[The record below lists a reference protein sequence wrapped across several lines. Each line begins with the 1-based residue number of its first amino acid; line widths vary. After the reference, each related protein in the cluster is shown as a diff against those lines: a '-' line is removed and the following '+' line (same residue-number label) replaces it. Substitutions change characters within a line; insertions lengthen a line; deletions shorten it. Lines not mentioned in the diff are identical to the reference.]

1 MVAPYSKFY
10 GKICVGFCPTTGKHL
25 FSELHFK
32 ANRES
37 IGSSKKWYQDFQNNP
52 SFQRSAC
59 FYVAISGNFKRF
71 QYSNFETDFLENGS
85 LFQKT
90 GVPFF
95 SWISTKIENVSLP
108 YKTVYQKPMVR
119 QIEWWVQNGPITK
132 NGVYPVTTLFIFWKF
147 YFSIKT
153 SWKELIWCTKYQNT
167 HTPTLCKRQSFI
179 WRCFFP
185 CEYL

>member
-1 MVAPYSKFY
+1 MNGCSLQQVLRQNLCWFLSYHWKTP
-10 GKICVGFCPTTGKHL
+10 IL
-25 FSELHFK
+25 R

-52 SFQRSAC
+52 PFQRSAC

-71 QYSNFETDFLENGS
+71 QHSNFETDFLENGS

-119 QIEWWVQNGPITK
+119 QIEWWVQNGSITK
-132 NGVYPVTTLFIFWKF
+132 NGVLPVTALFILK
-147 YFSIKT
+147 I
-153 SWKELIWCTKYQNT
+153 
-167 HTPTLCKRQSFI
+167 
-179 WRCFFP
+179 
-185 CEYL
+185 